1 MPKLSYKGNYVD
13 FQRVRGKK
21 GPSIQVVDKENT
33 QQNQAKNM
41 SKAKDNIVR
50 DPQGLN
56 APEWSFLLISNGND
70 PNYEDDDKMEFDGFN
85 FNTNEAK
92 GIEITIKLPLM
103 TTGKF
108 FNLQISDKSLYLRC
122 GRFYELNISLPIQVL
137 GESTIALFDTEKR
150 NLIVTVMFNIKEQP
164 EVVEEAI
171 DEPTILEL
179 NSQKIQEKNIKIE
192 SDLLLDL
199 V

>member
-1 MPKLSYKGNYVD
+1 MCKDIKKDSTKELAKFFRELLISYCFQKHKLELKMEDFRMPKLSYKGNYVD

-122 GRFYELNISLPIQVL
+122 GRFYELNISLPI
-137 GESTIALFDTEKR
+137 
-150 NLIVTVMFNIKEQP
+150 
-164 EVVEEAI
+164 
-171 DEPTILEL
+171 
-179 NSQKIQEKNIKIE
+179 
-192 SDLLLDL
+192 
-199 V
+199 